1 MKRKKALFLLNNL
14 PHETT
19 AGGKLYNQIMKSY
32 GHVNISIF
40 GFSSS
45 VKKEEPYKKN
55 TTLFTLDFTVNKFS
69 ILKVLKKIPFFE
81 ITYILIRYLYLRKKV
96 VRSAVEK
103 IKPEVIFVQLRGN
116 PLFIVNYIIDN
127 FDIPIIGMIEDTVER
142 EKDGGFFPYKIKK
155 KLYYKSLPR
164 MSKIGVA
171 GETLQKYIENN
182 FKIEAHILRPWY
194 EKSFSEKHSYKNSI
208 KIFFGGNL
216 YAKKEF
222 YKFLKALDLFSRDNK
237 SIAINFIIATKN
249 KINYK
254 PDNYEMTELGWVHEK
269 ILGKQIKE
277 CHISYLPYIFDSK
290 FEHSMTYAFPGKAG
304 YYISNNLPILFHGPI
319 YSSFNFFLKTNKVG
333 VSCSSLELNEIVISI
348 SKLIHDKDQYNAF
361 QKNIDRVYT
370 LEYSQD
376 QFDRKV
382 NKIFEI

>member
-32 GHVNISIF
+32 GHENISTF

-45 VKKEEPYKKN
+45 VKSKESYKKK
-55 TTLFTLDFTVNKFS
+55 TTLFSLDLPISNIF
-69 ILKVLKKIPFFE
+69 ILKIFKKIPFVE
-81 ITYILIRYLYLRKKV
+81 VIYTLIRYLSLRKKV

-103 IKPEVIFVQLRGN
+103 IKPEIIFVQLRGN
-116 PLFIVNYIIDN
+116 PLFMVNYIMDN

-142 EKDGGFFPYKIKK
+142 EKDGNLFSYKIKK
-155 KLYYKSLPR
+155 NLYYKAIPR
-164 MSKIGVA
+164 MLKIGVA
-171 GETLQKYIENN
+171 GETLKKYIENN
-182 FKIEAHILRPWY
+182 FKIEAYIIRPWH
-194 EKSFSEKHSYKNSI
+194 EKSFSNKELSNNI

-222 YKFLKALDLFSRDNK
+222 YKFLKALDLFSKENK
-237 SIAINFIIATKN
+237 SIAINFIVATKN
-249 KINYK
+249 KVNYK
-254 PDNYEMTELGWVHEK
+254 PRNYEITELGWLSEK
-269 ILGKQIKE
+269 VLDKHIKE

-333 VSCSSLELNEIVISI
+333 VSCSSLQLNQIVKSI
-348 SKLIHDKDQYNAF
+348 SELINDTERYNAF
-361 QKNIDRVYT
+361 QKNIDNVYA
-370 LEYSQD
+370 LEYKKD

-382 NKIFEI
+382 NEIFKM